1 MEFLPS
7 YHHKDVGHPVLNQWS
22 GPLGSEPHAT
32 SFNQELNLDEIE
44 IIYTEFHRLVDQVV
58 AKAFICTAPQLN
70 RIRDQNHKLISKLM
84 TLECAITGDMSLHDA
99 SRISS
104 LPAGPSAGNM
114 GEHPPTPGRSPV
126 SRSATIKRRRI
137 SKNKT
142 QDQLES
148 TVTPA
153 SSSTVS

>member
-7 YHHKDVGHPVLNQWS
+7 YHHKDVAHPVLNQWS
-22 GPLGSEPHAT
+22 GPLGYEPHAT
-32 SFNQELNLDEIE
+32 GFTHELNLDEIE

-70 RIRDQNHKLISKLM
+70 RIKDQNHKLISKLM

-99 SRISS
+99 SRIAS
-104 LPAGPSAGNM
+104 LPVRSSAGSM
-114 GEHPPTPGRSPV
+114 GEHPPTAGPSLV

-137 SKNKT
+137 SKTKT

-148 TVTPA
+148 TVAPA